1 MISWKTQEKVLP
13 IDTSHIS
20 RGYVEIEKK
29 ISSSVSKFGG
39 KFMEANG
46 WCPSWR
52 SYISN
57 TSYDRED
64 LMVGNYYC

>member
-29 ISSSVSKFGG
+29 K
-39 KFMEANG
+39 
-46 WCPSWR
+46 
-52 SYISN
+52 
-57 TSYDRED
+57 
-64 LMVGNYYC
+64 